1 MNHSLSSLYAQGLS
15 FSAFGKGAYA
25 SPSARK
31 LKVLSPIDRSLMA
44 EVSCADAATYDKVV
58 DEVLEVFKEWRKVPA
73 PERGEMVRQIGNSL
87 RDHKRELGR
96 LISLETGKIIPE
108 GEGEVQEVID
118 IADFA
123 VGLSRQLYGK
133 IIQSERRDHRMAEQ
147 WHPLG
152 VVGVITA
159 FNFPVA
165 VWGWNAMLAAVCG
178 DVVVWKPS
186 DLAPLS
192 ALAVNSLCREVAK
205 RFGFEGVFSLVIGD
219 GPHLGERMAAD
230 RRIPLVS
237 ATGSCAM
244 GRAVGATVAARLG
257 RSILELGGNNAV
269 TVLSDADL
277 SLATAGILFGAVG
290 TAGQRCTSIRRIL
303 AHEHICDALIERL
316 KLAYAQ
322 VRIGNPLEVGNL
334 MGPLINERAVEIY
347 RSVLARV
354 VVEGGEVVCGGQ
366 VLEGMPSQ
374 LYVAPT
380 IVKAKPDMPLLQEE
394 HFVPIVFVVP
404 VKDLAHAIELNNG
417 VWQGLSSAIFTR
429 DMQSAERFLAAT
441 GSDCGIA
448 NVNMGTSGAEIGG
461 AFGGEKDTGG
471 GRESGSDSWKQYMRR
486 QTCNINYGDSMPLA
500 QGIVF
505 S

>member
-1 MNHSLSSLYAQGLS
+1 MNNLLSVLCRQGLG

-25 SPSARK
+25 SPNGPQ
-31 LKVLSPIDRSLMA
+31 LKVLSPIDRSLIG

-58 DEVLEVFKEWRKVPA
+58 GESLEVFKEWRRVPA
-73 PERGEMVRQIGNSL
+73 PERGEMVRQIGNAL
-87 RDHKRELGR
+87 RDHKRDLGR
-96 LISLETGKIIPE
+96 LVSLETGKILAE

-133 IIQSERRDHRMAEQ
+133 VIQSERREHRMIEQ

-186 DLAPLS
+186 DIAPLS
-192 ALAVNSLCREVAK
+192 ALAINSLCREVAK
-205 RFGFEGVFSLVIGD
+205 RFGFEGVFSLVIGA
-219 GPHLGERMAAD
+219 GPQLGERMAAD

-244 GRAVGATVAARLG
+244 GRSVGATVAARLG

-269 TVLSDADL
+269 IVLPDADL
-277 SLATAGILFGAVG
+277 ALATAGILFGAVG

-303 AHEHICDALIERL
+303 VHEHVCDSLIGRL
-316 KLAYAQ
+316 KDAYAQ
-322 VRIGNPLEVGNL
+322 VRIGNPLESGVL
-334 MGPLINERAVEIY
+334 MGPLINEKAVDLY
-347 RSVLARV
+347 RSVLARAER
-354 VVEGGEVVCGGQ
+354 EGGEVLCGGR
-366 VLEGMPSQ
+366 VLDGMPSQ

-380 IVKAKPDMPLLQEE
+380 IIKARPDMTLLQEE

-404 VKDLAHAIELNNG
+404 VKDLAHAVDVNNG

-429 DMQSAERFLAAT
+429 DMQAVERFLAAT

-471 GRESGSDSWKQYMRR
+471 GRESGSDSWQQYMRR